1 MVVERSIN
9 LKIEDAKASIL
20 KEMVSAKLPASI
32 LRLILIEIKQII
44 DDETSEIIKKEQ
56 VDYQEQVTK
65 AMAEK

>member
-1 MVVERSIN
+1 VERSIN

>member
-44 DDETSEIIKKEQ
+44 DNETSEIIKKEQ

>member
-1 MVVERSIN
+1 MAVERSIN

-56 VDYQEQVTK
+56 QEYQENVTK
-65 AMAEK
+65 DTE

>member
-20 KEMVSAKLPASI
+20 KEMVSAKLPATI

-44 DDETSEIIKKEQ
+44 DNETSEIIKKEQ

-65 AMAEK
+65 TMAEK